1 MSFPF
6 RARQPGDQDIKDGAQ
21 PMKTVIHSGC
31 LFAQPAAQLRL
42 VESEYHLCHDLR
54 WISWRQPSIGDGIF
68 HELTDTFD
76 DRQTPL
82 LEPGAWTP
90 SVKNVSSRSR

>member
-1 MSFPF
+1 
-6 RARQPGDQDIKDGAQ
+6 
-21 PMKTVIHSGC
+21 MKTVIHGGC

-54 WISWRQPSIGDGIF
+54 WISRRQPSIGDGIF

-82 LEPGAWTP
+82 LEPGRLDTVGKECKFAQQG
-90 SVKNVSSRSR
+90 SA